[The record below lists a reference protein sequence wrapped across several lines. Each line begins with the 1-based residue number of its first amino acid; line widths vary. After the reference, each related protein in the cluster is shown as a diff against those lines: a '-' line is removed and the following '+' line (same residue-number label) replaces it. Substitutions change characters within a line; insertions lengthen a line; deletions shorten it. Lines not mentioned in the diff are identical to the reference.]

1 MNWVEILVLALTIVF
16 VIGIFSLQYYLK
28 RKGRPS
34 LASDCDCKGKG
45 RALLKEYWAEKN
57 KEEDNSCPHCHEH
70 P

>member
-1 MNWVEILVLALTIVF
+1 MNWVEILVLVLAVIF
-16 VIGIFSLQYYLK
+16 VIGIFGLQCYLK

-45 RALLKEYWAEKN
+45 RALIKEYRATKK
-57 KEEDNSCPHCHEH
+57 KEEKHECPHCREH